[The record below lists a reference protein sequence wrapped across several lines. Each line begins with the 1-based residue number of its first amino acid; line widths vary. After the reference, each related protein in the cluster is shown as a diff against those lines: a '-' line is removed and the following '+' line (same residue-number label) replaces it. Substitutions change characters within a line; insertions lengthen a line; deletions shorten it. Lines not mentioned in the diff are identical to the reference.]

1 MTETSIPRVARQL
14 LMAATVFLG
23 IAMAMLAW
31 NTTAIGAMLFMN
43 HEIAHGR
50 TVAIE
55 HALAW
60 MLLGVTVLMLWPPT
74 RVFGAV
80 LLLVFAVVLA
90 WANVDQ
96 GGYPFSRFAYGAHA
110 MRIAAPLAL
119 VFAILQWGPLEPVR
133 RRIVL
138 SVLIAASA
146 TTFVIHGVEAF
157 AGHPWFTDMTL
168 NTFRTVGG
176 WRISQASAENLLRV
190 VGVIDIMV
198 SIALI
203 VFRAPW
209 VAGWM
214 AGWGLFTAFLRPL
227 NYGAGA
233 WVEFIVRL
241 PHFLLPLVLVVLL
254 RGPRTETVPQPS
266 VLPAS

>member
-1 MTETSIPRVARQL
+1 MTGLAILPAARRLLVA
-14 LMAATVFLG
+14 AAAFLG
-23 IAMAMLAW
+23 VGMALLAW
-31 NTTAIGAMLFMN
+31 KTTAIGAMLFMN

-55 HALAW
+55 RV
-60 MLLGVTVLMLWPPT
+60 LGWIFLGATVLLFWAPA
-74 RVFGAV
+74 RVAGAAV
-80 LLLVFAVVLA
+80 LLVSAVVLA

-119 VFAILQWGPLEPVR
+119 LLAFLPWGALEPAR
-133 RRIVL
+133 RRLVL
-138 SVLIAASA
+138 GVLIAASA
-146 TTFVIHGVEAF
+146 MTFVVHGIEAW

-168 NTFRTVGG
+168 GTFQTVGD
-176 WRISQASAENLLRV
+176 WRVSQASAENLLRV
-190 VGVIDIMV
+190 VGVVDVAAAIV
-198 SIALI
+198 LI

-233 WVEFIVRL
+233 WSEFIVRL
-241 PHFLLPLVLVVLL
+241 PHFILPLVLIVLL
-254 RGPRTETVPQPS
+254 QGARTRALSQPS
-266 VLPAS
+266 VPKPS